1 MAKTSYKVYGYR
13 WVILAVF
20 MLISIVIQLQWL
32 THAAVERP
40 AEVFYHGQ
48 FNPDSFFNIDFLAM
62 VYMLVYIIMSFPASY
77 IIDTYGIRKAI
88 GLGALIAAA
97 SGLLKGF
104 YADSFLMVV
113 VAQVGFA
120 VAQPFILNAVTAVT
134 VRWFPL
140 RERGLAAGLAIL
152 AQYLGIIFALLI
164 TPVFIGTNPHEPGYG
179 SGFPHMLI
187 VYGWLTFGTAVITL
201 LLLKEKPPTPPA
213 ADDLV
218 RQSFYKGLKHI
229 LKQRDMVLIIFVF
242 LVGLGIFNAISSMTD
257 SISANLGVQD
267 SNGLIGGLMLI
278 GGIFGAL
285 IIPALSDKYRMR
297 KRFLVIC
304 TIGALPGVLGLSLT
318 GYFIHNTAVIYDI
331 ALASA
336 FILGFFIM
344 SAGPVGFQYA
354 AEISYPAPETISQGL
369 LLWVGQIS
377 GLLFVAGMSI
387 RNNFYLNG
395 WMILFCIL
403 MPVVVL
409 LTLMTKES
417 PMIITE
423 KDKMKAEQAAS
434 ERI

>member
-1 MAKTSYKVYGYR
+1 MAKSTFKVYGYR
-13 WVILAVF
+13 WVILLVF
-20 MLISIVIQLQWL
+20 MLISFVIQLQWL
-32 THAAVERP
+32 AHAAVARP
-40 AEVFYHGQ
+40 AAQFYKGQ

-62 VYMLVYIIMSFPASY
+62 AYMLVYIVMSIPASY

-88 GLGALIAAA
+88 GLGAVLAGL

-104 YADSFLMVV
+104 YADNFEMVV
-113 VAQVGFA
+113 IAQIGLA
-120 VAQPFILNAVTAVT
+120 IAQPFVLNAVTAVT

-140 RERGLAAGLAIL
+140 RERGIAAGLAIL
-152 AQYLGIIFALLI
+152 SQYLGIIFAMLV
-164 TPVFIGTNPHEPGYG
+164 TPAFIGTHPGQPDYG
-179 SGFPHMLI
+179 SGFPHMLML
-187 VYGWLTFGTAVITL
+187 YGWLTFGASVVTL
-201 LLLKEKPPTPPA
+201 LLLREKPPTPPA
-213 ADDLV
+213 DDDLV
-218 RQSFYKGLKHI
+218 RHSFFKGVKHI
-229 LKQRDMVLIIFVF
+229 LRQRDMVLMIFIF

-278 GGIFGAL
+278 GGVFGAI

-318 GYFIHNTAVIYDI
+318 GYFIHNPAVVYDI
-331 ALASA
+331 ALISA

-354 AEISYPAPETISQGL
+354 AEISYPAPESISQGL
-369 LLWVGQIS
+369 LLWIGQIS

-387 RNNFYLNG
+387 KNNAYLND

-403 MPVVVL
+403 MPVVIV

-423 KDKMKAEQAAS
+423 KDKMEGKVKT
-434 ERI
+434 